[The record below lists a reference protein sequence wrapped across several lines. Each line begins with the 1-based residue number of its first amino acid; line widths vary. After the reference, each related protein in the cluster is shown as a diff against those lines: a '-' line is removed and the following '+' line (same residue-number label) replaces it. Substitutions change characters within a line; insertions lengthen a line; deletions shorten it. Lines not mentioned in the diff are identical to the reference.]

1 VESRVKA
8 LRLDHSRITQM
19 TRTGSMLAVWKTL
32 DLLCVDD
39 MISIR
44 ARVTRDIRPGTSA
57 DGG

>member
-1 VESRVKA
+1 
-8 LRLDHSRITQM
+8 M
-19 TRTGSMLAVWKTL
+19 TRTGSMPAVWKTL